1 MAILLNSVLFKHLSG
16 KLGNVVFRQCGD
28 KTVVAKQPK
37 VNKNRIISPA
47 EQAVRDNFKRCSRYA
62 HSVMAD
68 PATKA
73 LYETRPRRKRQ
84 SPYEAAFRDAFHG
97 PQIKSITAHF
107 YTGAAGGSIL
117 VGAMDNFKVA
127 AVQVSIFDRN
137 YLLIEDG
144 EASGSGSG
152 GLWRYVSKQNNPH
165 RTGTLIVARAVD
177 LAGNDD
183 VNKIEL

>member
-1 MAILLNSVLFKHLSG
+1 MAILSNSFLFKHLSG
-16 KLGNVVFRQCGD
+16 KLGDVVFRQCSD
-28 KTVVAKQPK
+28 KTVVAKLPK
-37 VNKNRIISPA
+37 VNKDRIITPM
-47 EQAVRDNFKRCSRYA
+47 EQAVRDKFKRCSRYA
-62 HSVMAD
+62 RNAMAD
-68 PATKA
+68 PGVKA
-73 LYETRPRRKRQ
+73 LYEAPPRRKRQ
-84 SPYEAAFRDAFHG
+84 SPYRAAFRDAFHG

-144 EASGSGSG
+144 EASGSGSD

-183 VNKIEL
+183 VKKIEL